1 MSTSTKVA
9 TRPPTPKERMQVRL
23 EKLTPALAQIA
34 AKHIDPDRMTKMALM
49 ACERVP
55 QLMDC
60 TPKSLFMGLLQ
71 ASEMGLEVGSGFGH
85 AYLLPFRERR
95 SGKKEAVLVVGY
107 QGYIELIHRTGTTVR
122 AVNVFEGDTFEY
134 EEGTTPRIRHLPD
147 LSVERSPSTLKFS
160 YAVGQ
165 KLAGGPPV
173 MVVLTKAEVDAIRA
187 RSPSKNSSDSPW
199 VTDYLAMAL
208 KSPVRRLAKMLPKS
222 REIAQALDIDEN
234 PDSESVS
241 EWQQVLDGALSD
253 DDNRPLTDAGDVSGS
268 EVEGVTYDG

>member
-1 MSTSTKVA
+1 MTTSTKVA
-9 TRPPTPKERMQVRL
+9 TRPPSPKELMQRRL
-23 EKLTPALAQIA
+23 ERLEPAIAQIA
-34 AKHIDPDRMTKMALM
+34 ADHIDPKRMMKMALM
-49 ACERVP
+49 ACEKVP
-55 QLMDC
+55 QLMEC
-60 TPKSLFMGLLQ
+60 SPKSLFMGLLQ

-85 AYLLPFRERR
+85 AYLLPFKR
-95 SGKKEAVLVVGY
+95 EAVLVVGY

-147 LSVERSPSTLKFS
+147 LGAKRAPETLRFS

-165 KLAGGPPV
+165 KIAGGPPV
-173 MVVLTKAEVDAIRA
+173 MVVLTKAEVDQIRA
-187 RSPSKNSSDSPW
+187 RSPSKNSATSPW

-222 REIAQALDIDEN
+222 RELAQALDIDEN